1 MNDKLIRLMIDKGY
15 SDEEIVLRL
24 RCKLELVVAIRELI
38 KMEVERSHIVKED
51 PQDIDWDLYE

>member
-1 MNDKLIRLMIDKGY
+1 MIDKGY

-24 RCKLELVVAIRELI
+24 RCKLELVVAIRELM

>member
-1 MNDKLIRLMIDKGY
+1 MNDKLIRRMIDKGY

>member
-1 MNDKLIRLMIDKGY
+1 MNDKLIRRMIDKGY
-15 SDEEIVLRL
+15 SDKEIVLRL

>member
-1 MNDKLIRLMIDKGY
+1 MNDKLIRRMIDKGY
-15 SDEEIVLRL
+15 SDEEIVVRL

>member
-1 MNDKLIRLMIDKGY
+1 MNDKLIRRMIDIGY
-15 SDEEIVLRL
+15 SDEDIVLRL

>member
-1 MNDKLIRLMIDKGY
+1 MNDKLIRRMIDKGY

-24 RCKLELVVAIRELI
+24 RCKLELVVAIRDLI

>member
-1 MNDKLIRLMIDKGY
+1 MNDKLIRRMIDKGY

-24 RCKLELVVAIRELI
+24 RCKPELVVAIRELM

>member
-1 MNDKLIRLMIDKGY
+1 MNDKLIRRMIDKGY

-24 RCKLELVVAIRELI
+24 RFKPELVVAIRELI

>member
-1 MNDKLIRLMIDKGY
+1 MNDKLIRRMIDKGY

-51 PQDIDWDLYE
+51 PQDINWDLYE

>member
-1 MNDKLIRLMIDKGY
+1 MNDKRIRRMIDKGY

-24 RCKLELVVAIRELI
+24 RCKLELVVGIRELI

>member
-1 MNDKLIRLMIDKGY
+1 MNDKLIRRMIDKGY
-15 SDEEIVLRL
+15 SDEDIVLRL

-38 KMEVERSHIVKED
+38 KMEVERSHVVKED